1 MSPRLP
7 YFTPQR
13 PHRPTNSD
21 IVPLELANLRL
32 PDPSQ
37 FAPAPAPAPLP
48 PQLNASASAPPSAPA
63 SAAPAQAQA
72 PSSPSASPALP
83 SSSPAPSPSASAQP
97 PAPPPTSA
105 PAASSVVPSVAP
117 PVAPSA
123 PRSGYAPLVPQVL
136 NIIPDPRLPQ
146 PPITPRDKQP
156 RNDRIAL
163 PAKLPRF
170 RRRKTSRGPATPAT
184 ALPRYVIVPSH
195 HRRQCS
201 ICNHPEREGLEEE
214 FLRWENPYN
223 TALDYGVKE
232 RAIYRH
238 AHALRLFDKR
248 ERNIR
253 YALGH
258 VIQRLD
264 SIDISSDA
272 AIRAVRLFTRLS
284 QQGEFVEPSAHESPV
299 HSDVLDRSRPRLAD
313 DIVRLA
319 ADPRYAG
326 PPSRSLDTPAPL
338 VRSTSPR
345 RNSLRGPSA
354 PRSRKRNSARP
365 SRKDPARR
373 ASRHATSCSASRP
386 ESAGRTV
393 SRSASRRASGSAS
406 RGSSAR
412 RASSGRSPARRKNKR
427 PSPRKNSGRS
437 RR

>member
-37 FAPAPAPAPLP
+37 FAPAPAPAPAPLP
-48 PQLNASASAPPSAPA
+48 PQLDASASAPPSAPA

-83 SSSPAPSPSASAQP
+83 SAPVASGSAQP

-105 PAASSVVPSVAP
+105 PAASSVVPSAAP
-117 PVAPSA
+117 PAAPST

-338 VRSTSPR
+338 VLSPSPQ

-365 SRKDPARR
+365 SRKEPERR
-373 ASRHATSCSASRP
+373 ASRRAT
-386 ESAGRTV
+386 
-393 SRSASRRASGSAS
+393 
-406 RGSSAR
+406 
-412 RASSGRSPARRKNKR
+412 ARRKNKK
-427 PSPRKNSGRS
+427 PSRRENSGRS

>member
-1 MSPRLP
+1 
-7 YFTPQR
+7 
-13 PHRPTNSD
+13 
-21 IVPLELANLRL
+21 
-32 PDPSQ
+32 
-37 FAPAPAPAPLP
+37 
-48 PQLNASASAPPSAPA
+48 
-63 SAAPAQAQA
+63 
-72 PSSPSASPALP
+72 
-83 SSSPAPSPSASAQP
+83 
-97 PAPPPTSA
+97 
-105 PAASSVVPSVAP
+105 
-117 PVAPSA
+117 VAPSA
-123 PRSGYAPLVPQVL
+123 PPSGRAPLVTQVL

-264 SIDISSDA
+264 SIDVSSDA
-272 AIRAVRLFTRLS
+272 AIRAVRLFTRLT

-299 HSDVLDRSRPRLAD
+299 HSDVLERSHPRLAD

-319 ADPRYAG
+319 ADPQYAG
-326 PPSRSLDTPAPL
+326 PASRSLDAPACAPL
-338 VRSTSPR
+338 SAPDP
-345 RNSLRGPSA
+345 LRDPPECTMLRDPSA
-354 PRSRKRNSARP
+354 SRSRKRNSARP
-365 SRKDPARR
+365 SRREPAR
-373 ASRHATSCSASRP
+373 
-386 ESAGRTV
+386 G
-393 SRSASRRASGSAS
+393 ASRRAT
-406 RGSSAR
+406 
-412 RASSGRSPARRKNKR
+412 ARRKNKKSALR
-427 PSPRKNSGRS
+427 ASSRRSPVRQESKKPSRRKNSGAA